1 MVIFPSSEHFGL
13 INFVFKGISKASSL
27 TKLSH
32 RTSASSFVPK
42 PTISKPTLSNATKK
56 SLESLANDY
65 DIHQVTQVG
74 HLSGKNMI
82 RNLSQ
87 VDMSQFE
94 KYYPQL
100 EFEPLNLDTKPSQ
113 FIDPFSADLF
123 KDEIVDIDFGAIDAF
138 TEALNAQIVAE
149 KNGTEAP
156 KDLRFPSH
164 VIASNH
170 ASFLDNQL
178 FLGDSSANVDEAS
191 SGVNVQFIS
200 PAKHAP
206 QHQHQQQQQQQ
217 QQESSYEKAAK
228 AQYSRN
234 QSFGSL
240 IDVQSFASKHEQGSV
255 LSSVDQFI
263 QQNNLNKPSL
273 SRNYS
278 HKSLIVR

>member
-1 MVIFPSSEHFGL
+1 M
-13 INFVFKGISKASSL
+13 FVFQGMSKASSL

-56 SLESLANDY
+56 SLDSLANDY
-65 DIHQVTQVG
+65 DIHHVTQVG
-74 HLSGKNMI
+74 QLSGKNMI

-113 FIDPFSADLF
+113 FIDPFSPDLF

-178 FLGDSSANVDEAS
+178 FLGDSSANVDETS

-200 PAKHAP
+200 PAKHS
-206 QHQHQQQQQQQ
+206 QQQHQQQQ
-217 QQESSYEKAAK
+217 ETSYEKAAK

-240 IDVQSFASKHEQGSV
+240 IDVQSFASKYEQGSV

-278 HKSLIVR
+278 HRSLVR